1 MNIAVKTIGAST
13 LAGVL
18 TVVATSDLSPTR
30 RRDMTSAI
38 NRTCAMARRSPG
50 TVPADPATLRALV
63 NDIRPALHD
72 VSDKTWAN
80 LRSLLVAALEL
91 AGAID
96 PMSRGDALADPAWGP
111 LMASLSHDKRLS
123 CGLAAFANFCVG
135 KGIRPGV
142 VSDGTVMGFLTWLET
157 RTLSPRPRDVARRV
171 PTIWNEAR
179 ATIVGWPQIALAS
192 VSFRE
197 APKRLPL
204 TQFPQSFRDDLDAYC
219 AMRANLDVF
228 DDRPGRPR
236 KPLMPGTVRLQREQ
250 LHSAAAVLVAK
261 GVAPDA
267 VTSLATLVALE
278 NYKTILRHFHDEA
291 NGAPNAFLE
300 SLVRTLI
307 QVAHYHVGL
316 PDDEVA
322 MLKRL
327 RARLPA
333 VPFDLTFKNKELLSK
348 LESEQ
353 LRGKLIFLPDR
364 LVDLAA
370 KELGNGRVR
379 FVPVQVAIAV
389 AVLLAVPL
397 RAQNLSNL
405 HWGRHFSEP
414 DGPKGRLILHIPAQE
429 TKTGKKDYVAE
440 VPPEVARQ
448 VRWYRTRIMPS
459 LGADP
464 NGFLFVSKGGGHKSQ
479 VTLSQQITE
488 AIADHVGVHMTPHQ
502 FRHFAATLYLEA
514 RPDDFETV
522 RNVLG
527 HGWSRT
533 TSIYAGSSTR
543 RAGHAYGKAMIE
555 QREALKFAGKGKRP
569 RRRDIRKVG

>member
-1 MNIAVKTIGAST
+1 MNTNAKKTST
-13 LAGVL
+13 LADVL
-18 TVVATSDLSPTR
+18 AAVQTSDLSPTR
-30 RRDMTSAI
+30 RRDMVSAI
-38 NRTCAMARRSPG
+38 SRTCEMAG
-50 TVPADPATLRALV
+50 KMPAAVAAEPATLRALV
-63 NDIRPALHD
+63 NGIRPALHD

-91 AGAID
+91 AGVIE
-96 PMSRGDALADPAWGP
+96 PMGRGAAVADTAWGP
-111 LMASLSHDKRLS
+111 LMAAIKNDKRLS
-123 CGLAAFANFCVG
+123 CGLAAFANWCVSN
-135 KGIRPGV
+135 GIGPEAI
-142 VSDGTVMGFLTWLET
+142 DDAAVMAFLAWVET

-179 ATIVGWPQIALAS
+179 AAIVGWPQIALAS

-236 KPLMPGTVRLQREQ
+236 KPLKPGTVRLQREQ
-250 LHSAAAVLVAK
+250 LHSAASVLV
-261 GVAPDA
+261 GRGMAPDA
-267 VTSLATLVALE
+267 VALATLVAPE

-291 NGAPNAFLE
+291 IGAPNAFLE
-300 SLVRTLI
+300 SLGRTLI
-307 QVAHYHVGL
+307 QVAQHHVGL
-316 PDDEVA
+316 SNDEVA
-322 MLKRL
+322 TLKLL

-333 VPFDLTFKNKELLSK
+333 IPFDLTAKNKALLTQ
-348 LESEQ
+348 LESER

-364 LVDLAA
+364 LVDMAA
-370 KELGNGRVR
+370 KDLENGRLR
-379 FVPVQVAIAV
+379 FVWAQVAIAI
-389 AVLLAVPL
+389 AVLLAAPL

-405 HWGRHFSEP
+405 HWGRHFREP
-414 DGPKGRLILHIPAQE
+414 DGPKGRVILHIPAPE

-440 VPPEVARQ
+440 VPNEVAKH
-448 VRWYRTRIMPS
+448 VRWYRTRMMPE

-479 VTLSQQITE
+479 ATISQQITE

-502 FRHFAATLYLEA
+502 FRHLAAILYLEA
-514 RPDDFETV
+514 RPEDFETV
-522 RNVLG
+522 RNLLG
-527 HGWSRT
+527 HGWSKT

-543 RAGHAYGKAMIE
+543 RAGQAYGKAMME
-555 QREALKFAGKGKRP
+555 QRQALKFAGKGKRP
-569 RRRDIRKVG
+569 GRRKKG